1 MSLLA
6 CGQTGSGKTHTM
18 FGTGNDV
25 GIIPRSIAQILEA
38 VEEAKE
44 NSWEYALEA
53 SFLEIY
59 QEQVFD
65 LLCPESE
72 REGLRYTIVQ
82 GEHGRH
88 DVTDLQWRR
97 VGSKHDVEE
106 MLEASQARERERER
120 ERKRPIQMHAQSP

>member
-1 MSLLA
+1 MSNLA
-6 CGQTGSGKTHTM
+6 YGQTGSGKTHTM
-18 FGTGNDV
+18 FGTGSDV

-44 NSWEYALEA
+44 NSWEYSLEA

-97 VGSKHDVEE
+97 VASKHDVEE
-106 MLEASQARERERER
+106 MLEASQARDRERET
-120 ERKRPIQMHAQSP
+120 